1 MPGEVSTPKK
11 EIPFIPV
18 PDGMPADLQASTF
31 RYWLNFIKYSPIL
44 ISLISSKCKYRGRW
58 REHVERSVLTLKLLT
73 YEPTGA
79 LVAAPTFSLP
89 EDFGG
94 SRNWD
99 YRYSWVR
106 DSAFTIYAFIRLGY
120 TEEADNFMKFIMCVM
135 EERLKSANKNQ
146 ETDFDLLPIMYFGLF
161 YGLMCLGIV
170 SMARRILRRLS

>member
-1 MPGEVSTPKK
+1 
-11 EIPFIPV
+11 
-18 PDGMPADLQASTF
+18 MPADLQASTF

-58 REHVERSVLTLKLLT
+58 REHVERSALTLKLLT

-106 DSAFTIYAFIRLGY
+106 DSAFTIYAFIRLGF
-120 TEEADNFMKFIMCVM
+120 TDEADNFMNFIV
-135 EERLKSANKNQ
+135 RVLDARIDQANNKD
-146 ETDFDLLPIMYFGLF
+146 EKDFDLLLI
-161 YGLMCLGIV
+161 
-170 SMARRILRRLS
+170 